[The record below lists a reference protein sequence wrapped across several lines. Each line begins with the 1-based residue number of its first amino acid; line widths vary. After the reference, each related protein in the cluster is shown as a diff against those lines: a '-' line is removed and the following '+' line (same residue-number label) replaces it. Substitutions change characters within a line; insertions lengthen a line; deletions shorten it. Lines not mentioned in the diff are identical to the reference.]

1 MFRELSLNSDEEDD
15 DLQFIADIIQILP
28 LLPIYSE
35 SLNSLINF
43 PDNEFRMRYR
53 FDKRTVLTIAEILDS
68 QPKAMTNAVS
78 TINRVLITLR

>member
-28 LLPIYSE
+28 LLPVYPE
-35 SLNSLINF
+35 SLNSLITF

-53 FDKRTVLTIAEILDS
+53 FDKRTVLTIAEILDA
-68 QPKAMTNAVS
+68 QPKAMTSAVS